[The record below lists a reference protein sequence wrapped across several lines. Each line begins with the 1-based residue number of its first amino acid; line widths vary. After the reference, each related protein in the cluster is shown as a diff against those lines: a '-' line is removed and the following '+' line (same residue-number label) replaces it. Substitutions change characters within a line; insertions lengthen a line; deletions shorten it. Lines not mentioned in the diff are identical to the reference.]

1 MGDVMMLVYAGNPN
15 GHVGGGLYWLCYDS
29 VNSVLYICT
38 TAGSANGTPAPQAVW
53 TGINSASN
61 SFLLL

>member
-1 MGDVMMLVYAGNPN
+1 MMTTYAGNPN
-15 GHVGGGLYWLCYDS
+15 GNIGGGLNYLCYDTTD
-29 VNSVLYICT
+29 SVLYICT

-53 TGINSASN
+53 TSVIGGS

>member
-1 MGDVMMLVYAGNPN
+1 MMTTYAGNPN
-15 GHVGGGLYWLCYDS
+15 GNVGGGLNYLCYDS
-29 VNSVLYICT
+29 VDGILYICT

-53 TGINSASN
+53 RSVIGGD

>member
-1 MGDVMMLVYAGNPN
+1 MMTTFAGNPN
-15 GHVGGGLYWLCYDS
+15 GNIGGGLNYLCYDS
-29 VNSVLYICT
+29 VNGTLYICT

-53 TGINSASN
+53 TNIISGS